1 MEELSSHAVLW
12 LRPPMT
18 LIKRSLAENDDAAFR
33 GVETVF
39 SIENERLNRATDSLS
54 WKGWPVK
61 EVLISFHVLKNFIF
75 PMDLFSILLQF
86 HSGRC

>member
-39 SIENERLNRATDSLS
+39 SIENERLEPLIASAERADL
-54 WKGWPVK
+54 
-61 EVLISFHVLKNFIF
+61 LKKYSSRFMF
-75 PMDLFSILLQF
+75 
-86 HSGRC
+86 

>member
-39 SIENERLNRATDSLS
+39 SIENERLEPLIASAERADLL
-54 WKGWPVK
+54 KI
-61 EVLISFHVLKNFIF
+61 ISFHVLKNFIF

>member
-54 WKGWPVK
+54 
-61 EVLISFHVLKNFIF
+61 
-75 PMDLFSILLQF
+75 
-86 HSGRC
+86 